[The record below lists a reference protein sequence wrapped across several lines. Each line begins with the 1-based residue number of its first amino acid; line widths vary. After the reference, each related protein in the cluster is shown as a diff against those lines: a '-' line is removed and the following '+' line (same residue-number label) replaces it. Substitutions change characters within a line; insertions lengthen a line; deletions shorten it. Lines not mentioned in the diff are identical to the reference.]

1 MAVKYHE
8 RMFTEWT
15 IIMVR
20 ITKREEY
27 FCPWTCQKV
36 DAGASLDTVI
46 PRKACM
52 EAKKK
57 RSKRVQYQQGAN

>member
-1 MAVKYHE
+1 
-8 RMFTEWT
+8 
-15 IIMVR
+15 MVR